1 MTSLEKQLRDFK
13 KQGGWVDVRYN
24 GNTYLVKWSDILIEF
39 SGEWKFKNFIGRL
52 EE

>member
-24 GNTYLVKWSDILIEF
+24 GNLKISLEDWRN
-39 SGEWKFKNFIGRL
+39 KNGKIQS
-52 EE
+52 

>member
-39 SGEWKFKNFIGRL
+39 SGEWKFKKFIGRL